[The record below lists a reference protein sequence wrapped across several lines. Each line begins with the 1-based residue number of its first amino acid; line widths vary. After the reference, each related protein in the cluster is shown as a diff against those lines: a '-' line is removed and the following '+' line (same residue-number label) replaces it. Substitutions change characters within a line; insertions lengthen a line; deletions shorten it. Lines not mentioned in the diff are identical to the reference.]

1 MIHFFHMAKLVH
13 NNIIDDFH
21 RSHDQLP
28 VKADIT
34 LLLQLPQRVFCS
46 LTVNFRGQTP
56 ILGEKKSSLFLQLS
70 TN

>member
-34 LLLQLPQRVFCS
+34 LAAAASPAGLCS

-56 ILGEKKSSLFLQLS
+56 ILGEKKSILVFAIS